1 VKPSAISNDIS
12 LDISVYQSAV
22 NVNDVSLNCFKQL
35 CYNLLL
41 ISIAIE
47 VIKMTISKAVA
58 KRILNLCEEREI
70 SINKLANLSAITQ
83 STLNSIINGES
94 KNPQLKTIAKICYGL
109 DINLCEFFD
118 SDLFNDLTDLI

>member
-94 KNPQLKTIAKICYGL
+94 KNLLWFRY
-109 DINLCEFFD
+109 
-118 SDLFNDLTDLI
+118 